1 MRKHRPD
8 FTILLLTVGLMAA
21 GLIIVYAIGPRAAQS
36 EGIATDYYFTGH
48 LKGIFASVVMLLIG
62 ALIPY
67 QKLGQYSKGMAML
80 AIGLCFLTAI
90 LGRAGVEG
98 LVICDEGACRALNVP
113 LLGSFQPAEFL
124 KVAVLFYGA
133 WLVSDRRK
141 KGQLDKSEF
150 WIPMATIIGA
160 VAIAVAFLEKDLGST
175 AVIYMILG
183 MMMFVGGMPWKQL
196 GAFALVVAVC
206 VVLLIQVAP
215 HRLDRL
221 ASFSGQ
227 GDDFH
232 IMNSLIGFGTGG
244 AFGVGLGN
252 SVQTTGY
259 LPEAPSDS
267 IFSVV
272 GEAWGFFGAVIVLVV
287 YAVLLQ
293 RILGVSKR
301 TKDEEQSL
309 FALGVFTW
317 ILSHVIINVGGML
330 ALMPMKGITLPFLSH
345 GGTSMMFVS
354 FVVGMT
360 LQISTWTSREVI
372 DENTSSRRGERGA
385 RYAGSRRRT

>member
-175 AVIYMILG
+175 AVIYMMLG

-196 GAFALVVAVC
+196 GVFALVVAVC

>member
-196 GAFALVVAVC
+196 GVFALVVAVC

-385 RYAGSRRRT
+385 RYAGSCRRT

>member
-8 FTILLLTVGLMAA
+8 FAILLLTVALMAA

-36 EGIATDYYFTGH
+36 DGLSADYYFMSH
-48 LKGIFASVVMLLIG
+48 LKGLAASIVFLWLGACVSYETVGRFSKGATIFA
-62 ALIPY
+62 
-67 QKLGQYSKGMAML
+67 L
-80 AIGLCFLTAI
+80 ALCFLTAV
-90 LGRAGVEG
+90 LGRAGVESFI
-98 LVICDEGACRALNVP
+98 ICDEGACRALNLP
-113 LLGSFQPAEFL
+113 IFGSFQPAELL
-124 KVAVLFYGA
+124 KIAVLFYGA

-141 KGQLDKSEF
+141 KEQLAKSEF
-150 WIPMATIIGA
+150 WIPMATIIIA
-160 VAIAVAFLEKDLGST
+160 VAIVVAFLEKDLGST
-175 AVIYMILG
+175 AVIYVMLG
-183 MMMFVGGMPWKQL
+183 VMMFVGEMPWKQL
-196 GAFALVVAVC
+196 GIFAAVIAVC
-206 VVLLIQVAP
+206 VVVLIQVAP

-272 GEAWGFFGAVIVLVV
+272 GEAWGFFGATAILIVYVILM
-287 YAVLLQ
+287 Y
-293 RILGVSKR
+293 RIIDVSRK
-301 TKDEEQSL
+301 TENEEQSL
-309 FALGVFTW
+309 FALGVFAW
-317 ILSHVIINVGGML
+317 IFSHVIINVGGML

-345 GGTSMMFVS
+345 GGSSMMLVAYA
-354 FVVGMT
+354 VGMT
-360 LQISTWTSREVI
+360 LQISRWTKREVI
-372 DENTSSRRGERGA
+372 NESSSSRRGQRGA
-385 RYAGSRRRT
+385 RNASSRRSA

>member
-1 MRKHRPD
+1 
-8 FTILLLTVGLMAA
+8 MAA

-80 AIGLCFLTAI
+80 ATGLCFLTAI

-98 LVICDEGACRALNVP
+98 LVICDEGACRALNIP

-175 AVIYMILG
+175 AVIYMMLG

-196 GAFALVVAVC
+196 GVFALVVAVC

-272 GEAWGFFGAVIVLVV
+272 GEAWGFFGAVVVLVV

-385 RYAGSRRRT
+385 RYTGSRRRT

>member
-196 GAFALVVAVC
+196 GVFALVVAVC

-232 IMNSLIGFGTGG
+232 IMNSLIGLGTGG

-385 RYAGSRRRT
+385 RYAGSCRRT

>member
-175 AVIYMILG
+175 AVIYMMLG

-196 GAFALVVAVC
+196 GVFALVVAVC

-372 DENTSSRRGERGA
+372 DENTSSRRGERGT

>member
-1 MRKHRPD
+1 
-8 FTILLLTVGLMAA
+8 MAA

-196 GAFALVVAVC
+196 GVFALVVAVC

-385 RYAGSRRRT
+385 RYAGSCRRT